1 MIHRH
6 HRGMWAAISLLLV
19 GWGAALGQGP
29 PPAPSASPQTFH
41 ERVEE
46 LARALQNNPRLKNL
60 SEQQRLDRLEFVMG
74 NTLFALLH
82 EMGHVAIDEMKLPV
96 LGREEDEAD
105 AFAALRL
112 LRIGSDFSQRVLA
125 EASKNWFL
133 AARRDQ
139 ETGAEPVYYGE
150 HSLGEQRAFHV
161 VCLMVGSDPSRFKS
175 LADKAEMPPERQE
188 TCRKD
193 YGKISR
199 SWDAVLEPHR
209 RAPDQPQTR
218 IYVVYSDA
226 PENLAGLAGGFRAVR
241 ILETVAQRSAADF
254 AWPAP
259 FTIEMRS
266 CGRPD
271 AAWSEENRTLRICYE
286 LAFDFAQL
294 YEAYI
299 AVAASPPPAPA
310 AVPSGQKRTKS
321 SPRLRSTRQSK
332 TKS

>member
-1 MIHRH
+1 MARQQHW
-6 HRGMWAAISLLLV
+6 GTGAAICLLLA
-19 GWGAALGQGP
+19 GCGALFGQEP
-29 PPAPSASPQTFH
+29 PSAPPQTFH

-46 LARALQNNPRLKNL
+46 LAHALQTNPRLKRF

-105 AFAALRL
+105 AFATLRL

-125 EASKNWFL
+125 ESAKNWFL
-133 AARRDQ
+133 SARRDQ
-139 ETGAEPVYYGE
+139 DTGAQPIYYGE
-150 HSLGEQRAFHV
+150 HSMSQQRAYEV
-161 VCLMVGSDPSRFKS
+161 VCLMVGSDPSKFKS
-175 LADKAEMPPERQE
+175 LADKAQMPPERQE
-188 TCRKD
+188 SCRKD

-209 RAPDQPQTR
+209 RAPDQPQTK
-218 IYVVYSDA
+218 IYTVYSDA
-226 PENLAGLAGGFRAVR
+226 PENLAGFARGFRAVR
-241 ILETVAQRSAADF
+241 MLEAVVQRSAAEF

-259 FTIEMRS
+259 FTMEMRS
-266 CGRPD
+266 CGRVD

-286 LAFDFAQL
+286 LAFDIAQL
-294 YEAYI
+294 YEAC
-299 AVAASPPPAPA
+299 VASAAPPPAAPT
-310 AVPSGQKRTKS
+310 AVSSNQKRTGS
-321 SPRLRSTRQSK
+321 SRSRLRGTPPSK

>member
-1 MIHRH
+1 MVC
-6 HRGMWAAISLLLV
+6 AQS
-19 GWGAALGQGP
+19 
-29 PPAPSASPQTFH
+29 APPQTFH
-41 ERVEE
+41 ERLEE
-46 LARALQNNPRLKNL
+46 LARAPQNNPRLKNL
-60 SEQQRLDRLEFVMG
+60 SEQQRLDRLEFVVG

-96 LGREEDEAD
+96 LGREEVEAD
-105 AFAALRL
+105 AFATLRL

-125 EASKNWFL
+125 ESAKNWFL

-139 ETGAEPVYYGE
+139 ETGAELVYYGE
-150 HSLGEQRAFHV
+150 HSLSEQRAFQV
-161 VCLMVGSDPSRFKS
+161 VCLMVGSDPTKFKS
-175 LADKAEMPPERQE
+175 LADKAQMPPERQE

-199 SWDAVLEPHR
+199 SWDAALAPHR
-209 RAPDQPQTR
+209 RAADQPQTR

-226 PENLAGLAGGFRAVR
+226 PEKLAGFGRGFRTVR
-241 ILETVAQRSAADF
+241 ILETVAQRAAADF

-259 FTIEMRS
+259 FTMEMRS

-286 LAFDFAQL
+286 LALDFAQL
-294 YEAYI
+294 YEAYG
-299 AVAASPPPAPA
+299 AAA
-310 AVPSGQKRTKS
+310 AVPAAPTAVSSDQKRTGS
-321 SPRLRSTRQSK
+321 SRPRLRGTAQSK

>member
-1 MIHRH
+1 MISRPNLALS
-6 HRGMWAAISLLLV
+6 AATGLLLL
-19 GWGAALGQGP
+19 GSGIALTQ
-29 PPAPSASPQTFH
+29 PAPSTPSPRFH

-46 LARALQNNPRLKNL
+46 LARALQNNPRLKSL
-60 SEQQRLDRLEFVMG
+60 TEQQRLDRLEFVMG

-139 ETGAEPVYYGE
+139 ESGANPIYYGE
-150 HSLGEQRAFHV
+150 HNLGQQRAFYV
-161 VCLMVGSDPSRFKS
+161 VCLMVGSDPAKFKA
-175 LADKAEMPPERQE
+175 LADEAQMPPERQE

-193 YGKISR
+193 YGKVSR
-199 SWDAVLEPHR
+199 SWDAVLAPHR
-209 RAPDQPQTR
+209 RAADQPQTR
-218 IYVVYSDA
+218 IFTVYSDA
-226 PENLAGLAGGFRAVR
+226 PEQLAGFARGFRAVR
-241 ILETVAQRSAADF
+241 ILETVAQRSSADY

-259 FTIEMRS
+259 FTMEMRS
-266 CGRPD
+266 CGQPD

-294 YEAYI
+294 YEAYLS
-299 AVAASPPPAPA
+299 AAAAP
-310 AVPSGQKRTKS
+310 PSGDANRPVQAGQKAS
-321 SPRLRSTRQSK
+321 SSNRSRLRSTTRSK

>member
-1 MIHRH
+1 MTCQRH
-6 HRGMWAAISLLLV
+6 WVLCTAGSLLLLCCGFV
-19 GWGAALGQGP
+19 CAQPAAS
-29 PPAPSASPQTFH
+29 APPQTFH
-41 ERVEE
+41 ERIEE
-46 LARALQNNPRLKNL
+46 LARALQNNPRLKDL
-60 SEQQRLDRLEFVMG
+60 SEQKRLDRLEFVMG

-105 AFAALRL
+105 AFATLRL
-112 LRIGSDFSQRVLA
+112 LRVGSDFSQRVLA
-125 EASKNWFL
+125 ESAKNWFL
-133 AARRDQ
+133 SARRDE
-139 ETGAEPVYYGE
+139 ETAAPPVSYGE
-150 HSLGEQRAFHV
+150 SMNQQRAYQV
-161 VCLMVGSDPSRFKS
+161 VCLMVGSDPSKFKS
-175 LADKAEMPPERQE
+175 LADEAQMPPERQE

-199 SWDAVLEPHR
+199 SWDAVLAPHR
-209 RAPDQPQTR
+209 RAADQPQTR

-226 PENLAGLAGGFRAVR
+226 PENLAGFARGFRAVR
-241 ILETVAQRSAADF
+241 ILETVAQRAAADY

-271 AAWSEENRTLRICYE
+271 AAWSEENQTLRICYE

-294 YEAYI
+294 YEAYV
-299 AVAASPPPAPA
+299 AEAASPPPAPA
-310 AVPSGQKRTKS
+310 KVSSEQKRTGPS
-321 SPRLRSTRQSK
+321 RSRLRGTSQFK

>member
-1 MIHRH
+1 MTCQRH
-6 HRGMWAAISLLLV
+6 WVLCTAGSLLLLCCGFV
-19 GWGAALGQGP
+19 CAQPAAS
-29 PPAPSASPQTFH
+29 APPQTFH
-41 ERVEE
+41 ERIEE
-46 LARALQNNPRLKNL
+46 LARALQNNPRLKDL
-60 SEQQRLDRLEFVMG
+60 SEQKRLDRLEFVMG

-105 AFAALRL
+105 AFATLRL
-112 LRIGSDFSQRVLA
+112 LRVGSDFSQRVLA
-125 EASKNWFL
+125 ESAKNWFL
-133 AARRDQ
+133 SARRDE
-139 ETGAEPVYYGE
+139 ETAAPPVYYGE
-150 HSLGEQRAFHV
+150 HSMNQQRAYQI
-161 VCLMVGSDPSRFKS
+161 VCLMVGSDPSKFKS
-175 LADKAEMPPERQE
+175 LADEAQMPPERQE

-199 SWDAVLEPHR
+199 SWDAVLAPHH

-226 PENLAGLAGGFRAVR
+226 PENLVGFARGFRAVR
-241 ILETVAQRSAADF
+241 ILETVAQRAAADY

-271 AAWSEENRTLRICYE
+271 AAWSEENQTLRICYE

-294 YEAYI
+294 YEAYV
-299 AVAASPPPAPA
+299 AEAASTPPAPA
-310 AVPSGQKRTKS
+310 KVSSEQKRTGS
-321 SPRLRSTRQSK
+321 SRSRLRGTPRSK

>member
-1 MIHRH
+1 
-6 HRGMWAAISLLLV
+6 
-19 GWGAALGQGP
+19 
-29 PPAPSASPQTFH
+29 
-41 ERVEE
+41 
-46 LARALQNNPRLKNL
+46 
-60 SEQQRLDRLEFVMG
+60 
-74 NTLFALLH
+74 
-82 EMGHVAIDEMKLPV
+82 MGHVAIDEMKLPV

-105 AFAALRL
+105 AFATLRL
-112 LRIGSDFSQRVLA
+112 LRIGSEFSQRVLA

-133 AARRDQ
+133 AGRRDQ

-150 HSLGEQRAFHV
+150 RSLSEQRAFQV
-161 VCLMVGSDPSRFKS
+161 VCLMVGSDPSKFKS
-175 LADKAEMPPERQE
+175 LADKAQMPPERQE
-188 TCRKD
+188 SCRKD

-209 RAPDQPQTR
+209 RRADQPQTR

-226 PENLAGLAGGFRAVR
+226 PENLAGFARGFRAVR
-241 ILETVAQRSAADF
+241 ILETVAQRAAADF

-294 YEAYI
+294 YEAYV
-299 AVAASPPPAPA
+299 ATAASPPP
-310 AVPSGQKRTKS
+310 VPTAGSSEQKRTGS
-321 SPRLRSTRQSK
+321 NRSRPRRTTRSRAK
-332 TKS
+332 F